1 MFRCKQFSVKQDKC
15 AMKVNTDSLI
25 LGSWAQLKAA
35 EPKVAKRILDVG
47 TGSGILALMFAQ
59 QSAPDSHVF
68 AIELDEAAAQQAAE
82 NFENSPWR
90 DRLTLKHENLV
101 AYTPNVPFDVI
112 VSNPPYFEP
121 PSQTSRA
128 FDTQSSQRFA
138 ARQTASLSPC
148 DFFHFCSQFLAPMGS
163 VFCVYPYSSL
173 AFIKAQ
179 ANRHGLFPVRILDVK
194 HNERREPYLCAM
206 QFKRLPVRDKE
217 LNGDVKGK
225 GELITP
231 TSHDVLVI
239 RDEHNNYTAAYK
251 SLCQPFY
258 LNF

>member
-25 LGSWAQLKAA
+25 LGSWAQPKA
-35 EPKVAKRILDVG
+35 AKRILDVG
-47 TGSGILALMFAQ
+47 TGSGILALMLAQ

-68 AIELDEAAAQQAAE
+68 AIELDEAAALQAAE

-101 AYTPNVPFDVI
+101 AYTPDAPFDVI

-121 PSQTSRA
+121 PSQDSRA
-128 FDTQSSQRFA
+128 FETQSSQRFA
-138 ARQTASLSPC
+138 ARQTASLSPD
-148 DFFHFCSQFLAPMGS
+148 DFFHFCSQFLTPMGS

-194 HNERREPYLCAM
+194 HNERREPYLCAI

-217 LNGDVKGK
+217 LNGDVTGK
-225 GELITP
+225 GGLINS

>member
-25 LGSWAQLKAA
+25 LGSWAQPKA
-35 EPKVAKRILDVG
+35 AKRILDVG
-47 TGSGILALMFAQ
+47 TGSGILALMLAQ
-59 QSAPDSHVF
+59 QSEPDSHVF

-82 NFENSPWR
+82 NFENAPWR

-101 AYTPNVPFDVI
+101 AYTPDAPFDVI

-121 PSQTSRA
+121 PSQDSRA
-128 FDTQSSQRFA
+128 FETQSSQRFA
-138 ARQTASLSPC
+138 ARQTASLSPD
-148 DFFHFCSQFLAPMGS
+148 DFFHFCSQFLSPMGS
-163 VFCVYPYSSL
+163 VFCV
-173 AFIKAQ
+173 
-179 ANRHGLFPVRILDVK
+179 LDVK

-206 QFKRLPVRDKE
+206 QFKRLPVREKE
-217 LNGDVKGK
+217 GK
-225 GELITP
+225 GEVITS
-231 TSHDVLVI
+231 TSHDTLVI